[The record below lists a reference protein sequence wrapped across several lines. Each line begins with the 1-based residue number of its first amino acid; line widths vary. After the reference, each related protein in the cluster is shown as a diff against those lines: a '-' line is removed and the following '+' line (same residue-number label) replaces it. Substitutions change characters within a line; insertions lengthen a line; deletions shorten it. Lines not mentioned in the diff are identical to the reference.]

1 MDRVGWG
8 GRDQLTHLEHRHGD
22 RNASA
27 EGGGRLAAPRHRV
40 HLAHFLRP
48 WHHQQQR
55 NVFVELD
62 QTVPEHSGAQ
72 QLVRVQVKVLDQLK
86 GCPRGQQDQGNPGT
100 IPGSNRCLGM
110 NSFFPSPKF
119 PGTNSQLIVPK
130 YSNGPPPLS
139 HSSPLSPDH
148 SPSVPPSPVGHG
160 IGAVPAWPCP
170 RWPLPGL
177 PPLPLMPS
185 DGPIPRG

>member
-8 GRDQLTHLEHRHGD
+8 GRDQLTHLEHGHGD
-22 RNASA
+22 RNAPA
-27 EGGGRLAAPRHRV
+27 EGGRRLAAPRHRV

-48 WHHQQQR
+48 RHHQQQR
-55 NVFVELD
+55 NAVVELD

-86 GCPRGQQDQGNPGT
+86 GCPRGQQDRESRDHSRLQWVPGNKF
-100 IPGSNRCLGM
+100 ILSQSQVSRDQ
-110 NSFFPSPKF
+110 FPIDC
-119 PGTNSQLIVPK
+119 SQIFQWA
-130 YSNGPPPLS
+130 PPPLS

-170 RWPLPGL
+170 RLPLPGL
-177 PPLPLMPS
+177 PPLPPLPS